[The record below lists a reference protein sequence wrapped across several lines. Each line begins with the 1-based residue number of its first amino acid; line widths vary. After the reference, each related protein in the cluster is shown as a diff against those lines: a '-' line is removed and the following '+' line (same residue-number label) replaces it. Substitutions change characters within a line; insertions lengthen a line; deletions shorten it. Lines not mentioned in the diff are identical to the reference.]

1 MATTR
6 ALTGGTLDVNPQW
19 WTLGK
24 IRQTGPNTV
33 ITEAILVPVNRYP
46 QGKSGRVNVI
56 EVLKVMWETFV
67 YPLWPDNGG
76 VNLGGMTATLSTR
89 NPGGNYPVLEDPS
102 VIDIVVKDWYTS
114 GSTGPETRTAA
125 TTWVDEEPIIHD
137 LTDGAGHGILIAS
150 DQIYVT
156 LATNTMSNNAE
167 HLAEVKVKILYRYK
181 QVSLTEYI
189 GIVQSQQ

>member
-24 IRQTGPNTV
+24 LRQTAPNTV

-46 QGKSGRVNVI
+46 QGKTGRVNVI

-67 YPLWPDNGG
+67 YPVWPDNGS
-76 VNLGGMTATLSTR
+76 VILGGMTATLSTR

-114 GSTGPETRTAA
+114 GSAGQATQGAA
-125 TTWVDEEPIIHD
+125 STWVDEEPIIHD
-137 LTDGAGHGILIAS
+137 LTDGAGHGVLIAS

-156 LATNTMSNNAE
+156 LATNTMSNEADK
-167 HLAEVKVKILYRYK
+167 LAEVKVKILYRYK

>member
-24 IRQTGPNTV
+24 IRQTGPNTTV
-33 ITEAILVPVNRYP
+33 TEAILVPVNRYP

-56 EVLKVMWETFV
+56 EVLKVMWETFA
-67 YPLWPDNGG
+67 YPVWSNDGSVIQAGL
-76 VNLGGMTATLSTR
+76 TAALTTR
-89 NPGGNYPVLEDPS
+89 NPAGAYPVTEDPS
-102 VIDIVVKDWYTS
+102 VIDIVVKDWFTS
-114 GSTGPETRTAA
+114 GSAGTATQTAA
-125 TTWVDEEPIIHD
+125 TVWTDEEPIIHD

-156 LATNTMSNNAE
+156 LATNTMSNNAA